1 MFLFEV
7 DLQNIRKNL
16 NYLYNTGNMR
26 IVDVFDAAR
35 EGTFEDFKKHYKKVD
50 EIDKYTGM
58 NLLCL
63 AVCRDKNWKE
73 KLKIIEFL
81 LSQKIDVNFVS
92 TKDKRNALHFLY
104 FCNFRPEVEYLIKA
118 TDLLIK
124 NGIEINARD
133 KYGAIPMKYLI
144 SVNKLTTQDLKPVFE
159 FLIKH
164 GADYSQKD
172 NFDNSCLDYAKQFSW
187 RNDFIELVENLK
199 I

>member
-1 MFLFEV
+1 
-7 DLQNIRKNL
+7 
-16 NYLYNTGNMR
+16 MR
-26 IVDVFDAAR
+26 IENVFDAAI

-50 EIDKYTGM
+50 EIDKYAGM

-63 AVCRDKNWKE
+63 TVCRDNNWKE

-92 TKDKRNALHFLY
+92 KKDKRNALHFLY
-104 FCNFRPEVEYLIKA
+104 FSNFRPEVEYLIKA

-124 NGIEINARD
+124 SGIDINARD
-133 KYGAIPMKYLI
+133 KYGAIPMQYLI
-144 SVNKLTTQDLKPVFE
+144 SINKFTTQDLKPVFE